1 MKTLELK
8 QMENLQ
14 GGFSWWGA
22 TGFTCALMIA
32 GAASLI
38 AISGGAALPLGA
50 AIIATAGG
58 TAGCGISIAGAVAQ

>member
-1 MKTLELK
+1 
-8 QMENLQ
+8 
-14 GGFSWWGA
+14 
-22 TGFTCALMIA
+22 MIA

>member
-1 MKTLELK
+1 
-8 QMENLQ
+8 MENLQ

-32 GAASLI
+32 GAA
-38 AISGGAALPLGA
+38 
-50 AIIATAGG
+50 IIATAGG